1 MPDDLA
7 MTPCQEM
14 REETLR
20 DPLVDTLR
28 SAVGGKLGNGER
40 QVHQCQCP
48 HCQQAEDH
56 PDKARHHRMN
66 LFLSR
71 LDEQQRRWY
80 VGLEAERLGPGGDR
94 LLAQITGVDPKTIQ
108 RGRDE
113 LAAELADRPWDR
125 VRQAGGGR
133 YPAEKKIR

>member
-1 MPDDLA
+1 MA
-7 MTPCQEM
+7 EH
-14 REETLR
+14 
-20 DPLVDTLR
+20 
-28 SAVGGKLGNGER
+28 
-40 QVHQCQCP
+40 QVHQCECP

-80 VGLEAERLGPGGDR
+80 VGLEAERLGPEGDR
-94 LLAQITGVDPKTIQ
+94 LLVQITGLDPKTIQ
-108 RGRDE
+108 RGREE

-125 VRQAGGGR
+125 VRQLGGGR
-133 YPAEKKIR
+133 PPVEKKIH

>member
-1 MPDDLA
+1 MPDESV
-7 MTPCQEM
+7 MTACQEV

-20 DPLVDTLR
+20 DPLVDTPR
-28 SAVGGKLGNGER
+28 SAVGGKLGIGER
-40 QVHQCQCP
+40 QLHQCQCP

-56 PDKARHHRMN
+56 PDKARHHRIN

-80 VGLEAERLGPGGDR
+80 VGLEAERVGPGGDR
-94 LLAQITGVDPKTIQ
+94 LLAQITGLDPKTIQ

-125 VRQAGGGR
+125 ERQAGGGR